1 MSVGEYEDEP
11 VRGLPGYLPADETLI
26 WQGEPDFKTM
36 ARRVFHVRNVAL
48 YFALLI
54 VIHVG
59 VQATGTAAL
68 TDIIL
73 GSTWMV
79 GLGLLAIGILSLLAL
94 AYARTTVYTLTDKRL
109 VLRFGVAMPMMVNIP
124 LSIVTAADMRRF
136 SDGSGDIVL
145 SLEQK
150 KRFSYMMLW
159 PNVRTW
165 RISPVQPA
173 IRSIANIDEL
183 AACLASV
190 VSSASKP
197 AREESSTIISSRN
210 DNHGKAHND
219 SHSQMLGAS

>member
-11 VRGLPGYLPADETLI
+11 VRGLPGFLPADETLI

-54 VIHVG
+54 VIHVA
-59 VQATGTAAL
+59 VQATGSTPLA
-68 TDIIL
+68 DIIL
-73 GSTWMV
+73 GGTWMV
-79 GLGLLAIGILSLLAL
+79 GLGLLAIGILSLLAF

-124 LSIVTAADMRRF
+124 LAIVTSADMRRF
-136 SDGSGDIVL
+136 PDGSGDIVFA
-145 SLEQK
+145 LEQK
-150 KRFSYMMLW
+150 KRFSYIMLW
-159 PNVRTW
+159 PNVRAW

-173 IRSIANIDEL
+173 IRSIANIDQL

-190 VSSASKP
+190 VSSTNKP
-197 AREESSTIISSRN
+197 VLESGSTAHN
-210 DNHGKAHND
+210 DKQIDND
-219 SHSQMLGAS
+219 SHSAMLAS

>member
-68 TDIIL
+68 ADIIL

-79 GLGLLAIGILSLLAL
+79 GLGLLAIGILSLLAF
-94 AYARTTVYTLTDKRL
+94 AYTRTTIYTLTDKRL

-124 LSIVTAADMRRF
+124 LSIVTSADMRRF
-136 SDGSGDIVL
+136 PDGSGDIVL

-165 RISPVQPA
+165 RFSPVQPA

-183 AACLASV
+183 ASCLASV

-197 AREESSTIISSRN
+197 ARDESSTIISGRDSR
-210 DNHGKAHND
+210 DNHNND
-219 SHSQMLGAS
+219 SHSAMLSAS